1 MAKLVTIHSE
11 GAPRDVPPIFTMWI
25 SEDVHLV
32 FEATTHDDGTYRPDY
47 AVYAVTAAES
57 DRVFGDWPALKKGLI
72 PRGHVPAADVEI
84 DEDTRAMRLMTYGLE
99 QFARL

>member
-1 MAKLVTIHSE
+1 
-11 GAPRDVPPIFTMWI
+11 
-25 SEDVHLV
+25 
-32 FEATTHDDGTYRPDY
+32 
-47 AVYAVTAAES
+47 VYAVTAAES

-84 DEDTRAMRLMTYGLE
+84 DEETRATRLKTYGLE